1 MILKIQIQGAQSSD
15 ISIVYGYLADRVG
28 EFA

>member
-1 MILKIQIQGAQSSD
+1 MILKIQIQGLQSSY